1 MIGCVLSSTYGTPK
15 NYEQLHNRDATTPAT
30 SWEVGLRDSVCCSS
44 INEVQAC
51 ALSFL
56 P

>member
-1 MIGCVLSSTYGTPK
+1 MVVVSSHLPYGTPK
-15 NYEQLHNRDATTPAT
+15 AMNSRPNRDGTTPAI
-30 SWEVGLRDSVCCSS
+30 SWEVGLHGSVCCSS

-51 ALSFL
+51 APSFL